1 MPGNQAQLSG
11 PVIMISTM
19 STIACVQQ
27 AGLED
32 DFFRYLHQH
41 LQDNG
46 SPEVGYFQPLPRSES
61 RLTEKKE
68 AQFRAS
74 LKLPFGTPG
83 WRKIWVARSEQ
94 GEILGHVDLRARPET
109 YAFHRCLLGMGV
121 ARAVRRQG
129 LGQRLLA
136 HASAWATAQQLEW
149 IDLQVLQGNLAAIA
163 LYRQAGFIVIGETPG
178 MYKIDGNVLS
188 LVSMSRHIQ
197 TLHSSAATLQPAPL
211 NNP

>member
-1 MPGNQAQLSG
+1 MLNTISPIVCVRQAD
-11 PVIMISTM
+11 
-19 STIACVQQ
+19 
-27 AGLED
+27 LED

-46 SPEVGYFQPLPRSES
+46 RAEVGYFQPLPRDQS

-74 LKLPFGTPG
+74 LKLPFDTPG
-83 WRKIWVARSEQ
+83 WRKVWVARSEQ
-94 GEILGHVDLRARPET
+94 GEILGHVDLRARPEV

-129 LGQRLLA
+129 LGTRLLA
-136 HASAWATAQQLEW
+136 HASAWATAQALEW
-149 IDLQVLQGNLAAIA
+149 IDLQVLQGNLAAIT